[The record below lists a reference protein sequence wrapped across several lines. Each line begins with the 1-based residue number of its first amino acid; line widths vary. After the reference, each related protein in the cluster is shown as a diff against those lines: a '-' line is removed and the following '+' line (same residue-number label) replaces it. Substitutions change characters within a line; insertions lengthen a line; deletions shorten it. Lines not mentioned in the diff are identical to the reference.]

1 MRRIG
6 IDVGGTN
13 TDAVLIE
20 QGKVVRAVK
29 APTSEDVTSGIL
41 DSLQRLGATGVLKSG
56 RVDGVMIGTTHFINA
71 VVQRRHLTKV
81 AALRLGMPASASLPP
96 FCDWPEDLAELVRGG
111 VWMVEGGHEYDGRLF
126 MPLDEAAVLETAR
139 EMKAAGLRSVGISS
153 IFSPLDPSHEKRAAE
168 LVGEVIPGASITCSS
183 DLGRIGLLERENA
196 GLLNAALADLARDT
210 IAAFEKAIRD
220 SGIAAPLFIT
230 QNDGTVAEAGQAR
243 RLPVYSFASGAT
255 NSMRGAA
262 YLSGLADAMV
272 IDVGGTTTDVGQL
285 RHGFPRE
292 ANSVVKV
299 GGVRTLFRMPDLLSI
314 GLGGGSH
321 VVLDPLKVG
330 PLSVGYR
337 LLKEGVAFG
346 GSQLTTTDIAVASG
360 VLDLGDRKKV
370 AHLDAATCRKVF
382 AEAARMAEEAI
393 DRMKTEAGDVP
404 LIAVGG
410 GAFLIPDRLPGV
422 SRVVH
427 VEHGDCANAV
437 GAAIA
442 QVSGECDQ
450 IFKDMT
456 RRDAI
461 DAARTIANDRAVAAG
476 ADRKTLATIDSE
488 DMPLAL
494 SSRQFRP
501 RACPRGGRRRSRLS
515 ASPIPPPD
523 LRGRCPRRGW
533 RGKASDEVHKI
544 PTSESET
551 SRLRPSPSAPYDG
564 APPPITGEGFE
575 MCPLALRLGGGRQMK
590 KAASRA
596 AFSGVQLT
604 ASCAAGT
611 APWRPSAA
619 AGGWGCLPHSCRS
632 RTWRSPAGPGLARRY
647 GRSCARPAP
656 GCGSTR
662 HRSSSAPPARE
673 RRSRRGG
680 SAARARRR
688 RSEPAGPVRRG
699 RPR

>member
-20 QGKVVRAVK
+20 EGKVIRAVK
-29 APTSEDVTSGIL
+29 APTSEDVTAGIL
-41 DSLQRLGATGVLKSG
+41 ESLNSLGATGALASE

-111 VWMVEGGHEYDGRLF
+111 VWMVEGGHEYDGRPF
-126 MPLDEAAVLETAR
+126 MPLDEAAVTRAAQ
-139 EMKAAGLRSVGISS
+139 EMKAKGLRSVGISS
-153 IFSPLDPSHEKRAAE
+153 IFSPLDPSHERRAAE
-168 LVGEVIPGASITCSS
+168 LVAAVIPDAAITCSS

-196 GLLNAALADLARDT
+196 GLLNAALADLSRET
-210 IAAFEKAIRD
+210 IAAFEKSIRD

-230 QNDGTVAEAGQAR
+230 QNDGTVAEAGLAR

-285 RHGFPRE
+285 KNGFPRE

-321 VVLDPLKVG
+321 VVLDPLKIG
-330 PLSVGYR
+330 PVSVGYR
-337 LLKEGVAFG
+337 LLREGVAFG
-346 GSQLTTTDIAVASG
+346 GTQLTTTDVAVASG
-360 VLDLGDRKKV
+360 VLALGDKSKV
-370 AHLDAATCRKVF
+370 RHLDAAACKRVF

-393 DRMKTEAGDVP
+393 DRMKTESGDVP

-410 GAFLIPDRLPGV
+410 GAFLIPERLPGV
-422 SRVVH
+422 SKVVH

-450 IFKDMT
+450 IFKDLT
-456 RRDAI
+456 RAEAI
-461 DAARTIANDRAVAAG
+461 AAAQGIANDRAVAAG
-476 ADRKTLATIDSE
+476 AERKTLTTIESE
-488 DMPLAL
+488 DMPLAYL
-494 SSRQFRP
+494 PGNSVRVRV
-501 RACPRGGRRRSRLS
+501 RVVG
-515 ASPIPPPD
+515 D
-523 LRGRCPRRGW
+523 
-533 RGKASDEVHKI
+533 V
-544 PTSESET
+544 
-551 SRLRPSPSAPYDG
+551 
-564 APPPITGEGFE
+564 
-575 MCPLALRLGGGRQMK
+575 
-590 KAASRA
+590 
-596 AFSGVQLT
+596 
-604 ASCAAGT
+604 AAG
-611 APWRPSAA
+611 
-619 AGGWGCLPHSCRS
+619 
-632 RTWRSPAGPGLARRY
+632 
-647 GRSCARPAP
+647 
-656 GCGSTR
+656 
-662 HRSSSAPPARE
+662 
-673 RRSRRGG
+673 
-680 SAARARRR
+680 
-688 RSEPAGPVRRG
+688 
-699 RPR
+699 